1 MYDVNTAKVE
11 QVLTYMERM
20 LTLLS
25 QNMTYSDEEL
35 ACDQIKQLAIERAL
49 HICIEGIA
57 DVGNALIDGF
67 IMRDPGSYTDIVEIL
82 RDETVLTN
90 EQATVLHRI
99 MEFRKPLVTYSEIP
113 VLDMSAL
120 VREALPI
127 LTTFA
132 LSVRS
137 YIQKELF

>member
-35 ACDQIKQLAIERAL
+35 ACDQIKQLATERAL

-90 EQATVLHRI
+90 EQATVLHRV

-113 VLDMSAL
+113 VLEMSSL

-132 LSVRS
+132 PSVRS